1 MDVPFSHGDTAAIS
15 RLAHKI
21 KGSALNRRL
30 DSLVRP
36 AANME
41 NAAKKGDL
49 SGISSNWYAL
59 SRGFEALDRKLIP
72 QKPGPKKSDK

>member
-1 MDVPFSHGDTAAIS
+1 MDVPFSHGVTAAIS